1 MEFCGCGIL
10 VVLLLSK
17 ECTASCLQ
25 RAFLI
30 KGSWL
35 FMTSSLGYSLC
46 AGVVRGQISSS
57 SDIMQKVLSEFCA
70 KRSCTRA
77 WSARTTPTR

>member
-10 VVLLLSK
+10 AVLLLSK

-30 KGSWL
+30 KGIWL

-46 AGVVRGQISSS
+46 AGVVRGQISSR
-57 SDIMQKVLSEFCA
+57 SDIMQKVECSFRIWC
-70 KRSCTRA
+70 
-77 WSARTTPTR
+77 